1 MRCEN
6 RYADALATL
15 GSQVSFERSK
25 VDVTIDKRG
34 MPITDL
40 LRKKFKKQ
48 NLDAE
53 D

>member
-40 LRKKFKKQ
+40 LREKFKKQ